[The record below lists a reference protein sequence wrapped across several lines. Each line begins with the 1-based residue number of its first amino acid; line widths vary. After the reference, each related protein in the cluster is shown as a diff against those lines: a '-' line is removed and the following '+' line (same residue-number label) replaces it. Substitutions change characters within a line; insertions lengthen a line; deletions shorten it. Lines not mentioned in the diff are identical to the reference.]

1 MSNALAD
8 QLVGLKQVHSELEV
22 SIDESLQPVWQLN
35 DGLLTWLSLLP
46 TSDDNHIELANHFM
60 AVSVWLERELFSNRN
75 KPLCSKGVFKQLT
88 QLEGEIEERAQEY
101 VRGDVASQQVM
112 LSASLSVIQLASG
125 PENAALVDFANKV
138 ERLLEQDL
146 TPLYIEL
153 VFPDRLIPS
162 ISAVVAYVQG
172 RIVDDEE
179 NSSQPVAKAEPE
191 EPIDPID
198 AEFSLPDLDDF

>member
-22 SIDESLQPVWQLN
+22 SIDESLHPVWQLN

-46 TSDDNHIELANHFM
+46 TSDDNYVELANHFM

-75 KPLCSKGVFKQLT
+75 KPLCSKGGFKQLT

-101 VRGDVASQQVM
+101 VKGDVASQQVM

>member
-22 SIDESLQPVWQLN
+22 SIDESLHPVWQLN

-46 TSDDNHIELANHFM
+46 TSDDNYVELANHFM

-101 VRGDVASQQVM
+101 VKGDVASQQVM

>member
-22 SIDESLQPVWQLN
+22 SIDESLHPVWQLN

-46 TSDDNHIELANHFM
+46 TSDDNYVELANHFM

-101 VRGDVASQQVM
+101 VKGDVASQQVM

-125 PENAALVDFANKV
+125 PENAALFDFANKV

>member
-1 MSNALAD
+1 MANELAD
-8 QLVGLKQVHSELEV
+8 QLDGLRRVHSELEV

-35 DGLLTWLSLLP
+35 DGLLTWLSLL
-46 TSDDNHIELANHFM
+46 SKDDDSYVELANHFM

-75 KPLCSKGVFKQLT
+75 KPLCSKGVFKELT
-88 QLEGEIEERAQEY
+88 QLEEAIEARAQKY

-125 PENAALVDFANKV
+125 PANAVLVDFANKV

-146 TPLYIEL
+146 TPLYVEL

-172 RIVDDEE
+172 KIVDDGE
-179 NSSQPVAKAEPE
+179 NSSQPVAAAEPE
-191 EPIDPID
+191 EPMDPID
-198 AEFSLPDLDDF
+198 AEFSLPDLDDL